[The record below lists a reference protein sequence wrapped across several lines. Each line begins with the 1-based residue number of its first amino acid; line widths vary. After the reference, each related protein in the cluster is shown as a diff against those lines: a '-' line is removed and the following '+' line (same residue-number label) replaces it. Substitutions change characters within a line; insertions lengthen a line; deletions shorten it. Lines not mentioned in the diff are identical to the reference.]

1 MPLKKILLDT
11 SFSLLKAH
19 FNLQNHHIVFLEIKI
34 TMDEKKEP
42 SDIGVLSDGYDIDT
56 GVVESQ
62 GFDETATKK
71 LLRKLDW
78 HIIPFMS
85 LIYL

>member
-1 MPLKKILLDT
+1 M
-11 SFSLLKAH
+11 
-19 FNLQNHHIVFLEIKI
+19 E
-34 TMDEKKEP
+34 EKKVS
-42 SDIGVLSDGYDIDT
+42 SDPVVEHASAGSTDIAT
-56 GVVESQ
+56 GDVESQ

>member
-1 MPLKKILLDT
+1 MDDKKQSLD
-11 SFSLLKAH
+11 
-19 FNLQNHHIVFLEIKI
+19 V
-34 TMDEKKEP
+34 
-42 SDIGVLSDGYDIDT
+42 GVLCDGSDVDT
-56 GVVESQ
+56 GVIEAP

-78 HIIPFMS
+78 NIIPFMS